1 MEITLWNK
9 SLSNECTTHM
19 MVYMLVTPNYRKVK
33 FCLIMYA
40 WEILSNLCLQIIIM
54 SVFINNIKI
63 IIMWRITW
71 LWMGIN
77 YKSHEWEES
86 KTKVHLSLAKLNQLW
101 YDYVIHS
108 GINDILLWCMDVEC
122 IIYF

>member
-1 MEITLWNK
+1 MNVR
-9 SLSNECTTHM
+9 NTTHM
-19 MVYMLVTPNYRKVK
+19 MVYMLITPNYRKVK
-33 FCLIMYA
+33 LCLIMYA

-108 GINDILLWCMDVEC
+108 GIKNILLWCMDVEC